1 MSFHC
6 VGDTSG
12 VKNPE
17 PQKLVERGLKKSLHK
32 GNMARGLRG
41 ALMASS
47 FCYHHVSVI
56 ARSVVARRAR
66 SWQGI
71 AASCAPC
78 NDRCNAPACDG
89 W

>member
-6 VGDTSG
+6 VGDTGG

-17 PQKLVERGLKKSLHK
+17 PQKLVERGLEQSLHI
-32 GNMARGLRG
+32 GNLAPSLRG

-56 ARSVVARRAR
+56 ARSVVARRAL

-71 AASCAPC
+71 AASL
-78 NDRCNAPACDG
+78 RSSQ
-89 W
+89 